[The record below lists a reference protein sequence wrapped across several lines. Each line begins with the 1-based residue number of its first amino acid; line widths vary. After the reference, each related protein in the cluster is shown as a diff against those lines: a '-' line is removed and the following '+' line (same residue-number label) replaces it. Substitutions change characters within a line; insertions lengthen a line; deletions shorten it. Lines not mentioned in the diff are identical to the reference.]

1 MMFVLARPGVRHYS
15 ETFDLHDDTVGMVT
29 GQGMNVLILEDDIA
43 VAELLNT
50 VVFSLYAEVS
60 VTIVGGLAEA
70 QRAWRSTVYDLLI
83 CGWSFPDGKGLDLV
97 KQVRERA
104 PDLPVFMISGQT
116 DRQRVLAAAHHH
128 VTGFISKPVD
138 VEMIRARL
146 REALPGS
153 SDHKTNFENF
163 DVRLHDAV
171 ERPLRLPFVL
181 DPSDCLA
188 LIERQGDL
196 SVSDLATHW
205 QNQPALTARLLDV
218 ANSSSFRRSGQPCY
232 LLREAIQ
239 TLGVPMS
246 LNQALALALDLTHT
260 LTDSRLQV
268 QAKELSMIS
277 QAVART
283 AWGLARQIG
292 EQPARAYTAGLLH
305 RLGELAVLGVAQQHL
320 SAGSPLSDEELADG
334 LQNWA
339 AAFGNTLKA
348 QWALPLALRD
358 LIGATHRLLRGPEPR
373 GRLMMRAAA
382 LVAQEQSGSE
392 ECGRLLRLIG
402 IREPA
407 T

>member
-1 MMFVLARPGVRHYS
+1 MK
-15 ETFDLHDDTVGMVT
+15 
-29 GQGMNVLILEDDIA
+29 VLILENDIV

-50 VVFSLYAEVS
+50 VVTGLYPDVG
-60 VTIVGGLAEA
+60 VTIASGLAEG
-70 QRAWRSTVYDLLI
+70 QTAWQSTVFDLLI
-83 CGWSFPDGKGLDLV
+83 CGWNFPDGKGLDLV
-97 KQVRERA
+97 RQVRERA
-104 PDLPVFMISGQT
+104 ADLPIFMISGQA
-116 DRQRVLAAAHHH
+116 DRQRVLAAAHYH
-128 VTGFISKPVD
+128 VHGFIAKPVD

-146 REALPGS
+146 QETLPGTPAPGINVES
-153 SDHKTNFENF
+153 LDA
-163 DVRLHDAV
+163 RLRIAV
-171 ERPLRLPFVL
+171 DQPLRLPFVL
-181 DPSDCLA
+181 DPSDCLS
-188 LIERQGDL
+188 LIERREDL
-196 SVSDLATHW
+196 SVSDLATRW
-205 QNQPALTARLLDV
+205 QDQPALTARLLDV

-260 LTDSRLQV
+260 LTDTRLQT
-268 QAKELSMIS
+268 QAKDLAAVS

-292 EQPARAYTAGLLH
+292 ESPARAYTAGLLH
-305 RLGELAVLGVAQQHL
+305 RLGELVVLGIAQQHL
-320 SAGSPLSDEELADG
+320 SAGSSLSDGELTDG

-339 AAFGNTLKA
+339 ASFGNTLKA

-358 LIGATHRLLRGPEPR
+358 LIGATHRLLHGPEPR

-392 ECGRLLRLIG
+392 ECRKLLRLIG
-402 IREPA
+402 IREPS